1 MEIIRVAFFI
11 ALFGALQFGAYSL
24 QEKPSFEDPMALVKT
39 VATRDWAF
47 KLIKERAGGILFENL
62 AVLGQYTTSAEEMTG
77 LKFVDF

>member
-1 MEIIRVAFFI
+1 
-11 ALFGALQFGAYSL
+11 
-24 QEKPSFEDPMALVKT
+24 MALVKT

-47 KLIKERAGGILFENL
+47 KLIKELAGGILFENL